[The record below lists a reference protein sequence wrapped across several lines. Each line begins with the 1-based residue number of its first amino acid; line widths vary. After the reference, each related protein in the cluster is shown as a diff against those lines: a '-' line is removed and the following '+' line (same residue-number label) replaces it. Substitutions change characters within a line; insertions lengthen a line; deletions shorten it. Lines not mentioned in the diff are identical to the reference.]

1 MTAQTEHNSEEIEIR
16 DASRSLTEIAKTLS
30 ENPQSVVHAEI
41 DGERPLAIMAW
52 DDYEALVETLEIL
65 DDPETMDSL
74 RRASAQIE
82 AGEGRPFEDA
92 VAEGSVP

>member
-1 MTAQTEHNSEEIEIR
+1 MMAQTEHNSEEIEIR

-41 DGERPLAIMAW
+41 DGERSLAIMAW

-74 RRASAQIE
+74 RRAGAQIE
-82 AGEGRPFEDA
+82 AGEGRRFED
-92 VAEGSVP
+92 VAAELGL

>member
-1 MTAQTEHNSEEIEIR
+1 MGNDRASKIEIR

-41 DGERPLAIMAW
+41 DGERHLTIMVW

-65 DDPETMDSL
+65 DDPEAMDSL
-74 RRASAQIE
+74 RRAGAQIE

-92 VAEGSVP
+92 VAEGSLP

>member
-1 MTAQTEHNSEEIEIR
+1 MGNERASKIEIR
-16 DASRSLTEIAKTLS
+16 DASRSLTKIAKTLS
-30 ENPQSVVHAEI
+30 ENPESVVYAEI
-41 DGERPLAIMAW
+41 DGERPLAILAW
-52 DDYEALVETLEIL
+52 DDYEALVESLEIL

-92 VAEGSVP
+92 ADALGF